1 MGTRAQTSIAP
12 YRHDPRTR
20 LIELLKRWLRTNAA
34 NANISEEEVRRM
46 CALCRDLLNYPNLFP
61 SRNKTSFMH
70 ALSEAYE
77 HLELQLRQVLERDR
91 TCAEL
96 ATRCLSLSR
105 NLVSD
110 AITFLLLAATHLT
123 QTDNLPSLEVVVLWQ
138 SLPAIGNPLPSR
150 ADPQLQKSM
159 QDAWSTLIG
168 SLITSLLGLRW
179 TFHLFAGVGTDQEL
193 KALAHDGGHGTSGT
207 PGTPGAKDTLAQIH
221 CVREEFAAGHFK
233 LSGLAGP
240 FREPQQQET
249 RENLLVAVESLYDL
263 LYLLGEVLLHF
274 HRISD
279 SLGDYGMIRVSLWL
293 HPCLDSVIEKVQRL
307 QASLKGLSKAVDAEL
322 VIAKARGRTVKKP
335 LPSDRMSSRA
345 HAAVERALVG
355 QDCHLSALLHTLEEL
370 KTRSSPERLPH
381 VVEGLGDACV
391 QLQTVLT
398 SPQFR
403 ARVGDSFPQRL
414 PSLANMTRGSDQR
427 PNLQLMNV
435 DEAHDGHSAAYSD
448 PEEPQEPQPYQ
459 DPPDQ
464 SLAYRDTAQK
474 GQQKT
479 EQNGAP
485 ADTADLPD
493 ADHSVCF
500 FLFGQ
505 GEARRRSRSLSNAVW
520 STFRS
525 MRGMRG
531 PTWHASLPSTRGPS
545 TPYTVAA
552 PSSVPHGPHAP
563 HAPND
568 LVSELSPDGWICRTG
583 SGGRTSW
590 HHTSLGP
597 APWDGQGREP
607 DELFHAKPISI
618 GGSQQRL
625 GTRDARDTRD
635 TRDTNPFSDDL
646 EAEAMGATGA
656 TERTTEPGIRH
667 AHADVTG
674 FQPTPSV
681 SAREQL
687 EIRLERSPVTP
698 VTPVTQETSQVM
710 DFGPF
715 TDSPFGNG
723 HAQDASTRESRRAST
738 MPGFMQKPLE
748 RGCLRAEVQRLTT
761 GVQGWK
767 AHDSRSLLIT
777 GSQLLIYQKGS
788 TDQVKTVVDI
798 CDDVEQCSLLPDG
811 VLSLEVRRKRR
822 RSSSLSRFTPRSR
835 KDLDERKL
843 YFFKF
848 EPQELAQ
855 QFNEILSQSRGTY

>member
-1 MGTRAQTSIAP
+1 M
-12 YRHDPRTR
+12 
-20 LIELLKRWLRTNAA
+20 
-34 NANISEEEVRRM
+34 
-46 CALCRDLLNYPNLFP
+46 
-61 SRNKTSFMH
+61 
-70 ALSEAYE
+70 
-77 HLELQLRQVLERDR
+77 
-91 TCAEL
+91 
-96 ATRCLSLSR
+96 
-105 NLVSD
+105 
-110 AITFLLLAATHLT
+110 
-123 QTDNLPSLEVVVLWQ
+123 
-138 SLPAIGNPLPSR
+138 NPPE
-150 ADPQLQKSM
+150 
-159 QDAWSTLIG
+159 DAWSTLIG

-221 CVREEFAAGHFK
+221 RVREEFAAGHFK

-391 QLQTVLT
+391 QLQNVLT

-552 PSSVPHGPHAP
+552 PSAVLHGPHAP

-625 GTRDARDTRD
+625 GTRD

-646 EAEAMGATGA
+646 EAEAMATEVA
-656 TERTTEPGIRH
+656 TERTMEPGIRH
-667 AHADVTG
+667 VAHAEVTG

-687 EIRLERSPVTP
+687 EIRLERSP